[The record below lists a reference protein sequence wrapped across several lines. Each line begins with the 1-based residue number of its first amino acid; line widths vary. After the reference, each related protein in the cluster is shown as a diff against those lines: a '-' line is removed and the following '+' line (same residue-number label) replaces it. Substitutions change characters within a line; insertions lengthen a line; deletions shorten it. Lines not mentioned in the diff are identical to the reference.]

1 MTDRPCTCDPD
12 DLPPSPCARKYAL
25 GECRKAASQP
35 VAWRVECKWLDTS
48 LDQTWCKYGDYAR
61 LKSAESAQQRFAN
74 PGDIESRIVP
84 LYTHRYIVSLQD
96 EVSGLREANTKLVGA
111 LDMVR
116 EALHGGE
123 VEDLLL
129 IVNSAL
135 SEYHRSM
142 R

>member
-1 MTDRPCTCDPD
+1 M
-12 DLPPSPCARKYAL
+12 
-25 GECRKAASQP
+25 
-35 VAWRVECKWLDTS
+35 
-48 LDQTWCKYGDYAR
+48 
-61 LKSAESAQQRFAN
+61 
-74 PGDIESRIVP
+74 
-84 LYTHRYIVSLQD
+84 
-96 EVSGLREANTKLVGA
+96 SGLREANTKLVGA

>member
-61 LKSAESAQQRFAN
+61 L
-74 PGDIESRIVP
+74 
-84 LYTHRYIVSLQD
+84 
-96 EVSGLREANTKLVGA
+96 SGLREANTKLVGA